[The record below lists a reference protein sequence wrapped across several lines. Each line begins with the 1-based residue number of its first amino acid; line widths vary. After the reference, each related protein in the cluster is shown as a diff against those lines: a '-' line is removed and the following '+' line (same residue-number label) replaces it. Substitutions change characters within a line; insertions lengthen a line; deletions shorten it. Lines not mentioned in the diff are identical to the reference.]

1 MAMESV
7 GDAWEDL
14 TSNEQL
20 GIIKGFR
27 EGYGKGQ
34 LMAKG
39 GEIDPSYT
47 HFAIRK
53 SDGKIVTG
61 WEYNDVDKQSIKYYT
76 TMDLKDMD
84 FKPSEFRILTSR
96 YLKAKG
102 IDPFDVKNWWNPSY
116 DLGGSVEE
124 GNLLMLK
131 NKAREFEHHAEE
143 LQEVVE
149 KNPRVDAWVVAK
161 AERASSDLSDI
172 THYLE
177 GQVEMDDEPAV
188 AGQMAKGGELSLAN
202 KIRLREINEQI
213 KEEQKTIDEFDEDDV
228 QREYDRFGNPSPLS
242 FNQQVVIAAE
252 NNLEKLQEERKILL
266 ESKNMPKGLQVT
278 LGDYEFD
285 EHGWAYSYGKF
296 KAKNRSFGFMVSVD
310 PNEKASVSWD
320 EPYMQNSTWDKKII
334 DEVRKDMP
342 ITNEMAKGGEI
353 NTRTFYV
360 NTNLDS
366 EFQDLASNVGVDFE
380 QVGLTSRSFVYEV
393 QGTESQI
400 SKLDD
405 EWLKTRDDYEKYER
419 KRKKNKMYGGEM
431 AKGGET
437 KFVNLKTLKG
447 QSEVEKYLQKGWSVK
462 YQGDKFAILQK
473 GGKKMV
479 KGGATFDDKVKAISK
494 NLKGRKV
501 PKKLQKDYGKTYD
514 TKQER
519 DDSARR
525 IAGAMRAEEM
535 GTRKK

>member
-1 MAMESV
+1 
-7 GDAWEDL
+7 
-14 TSNEQL
+14 
-20 GIIKGFR
+20 
-27 EGYGKGQ
+27 
-34 LMAKG
+34 
-39 GEIDPSYT
+39 
-47 HFAIRK
+47 
-53 SDGKIVTG
+53 
-61 WEYNDVDKQSIKYYT
+61 
-76 TMDLKDMD
+76 
-84 FKPSEFRILTSR
+84 
-96 YLKAKG
+96 
-102 IDPFDVKNWWNPSY
+102 
-116 DLGGSVEE
+116 
-124 GNLLMLK
+124 
-131 NKAREFEHHAEE
+131 
-143 LQEVVE
+143 
-149 KNPRVDAWVVAK
+149 
-161 AERASSDLSDI
+161 
-172 THYLE
+172 
-177 GQVEMDDEPAV
+177 
-188 AGQMAKGGELSLAN
+188 
-202 KIRLREINEQI
+202 
-213 KEEQKTIDEFDEDDV
+213 
-228 QREYDRFGNPSPLS
+228 
-242 FNQQVVIAAE
+242 
-252 NNLEKLQEERKILL
+252 
-266 ESKNMPKGLQVT
+266 
-278 LGDYEFD
+278 
-285 EHGWAYSYGKF
+285 
-296 KAKNRSFGFMVSVD
+296 
-310 PNEKASVSWD
+310 
-320 EPYMQNSTWDKKII
+320 
-334 DEVRKDMP
+334 MP
-342 ITNEMAKGGEI
+342 ITNEMAKGGETKSEDSQKKSVGGFIAGAIAGSLGTYLYQKNKNKSTTSERNKSDWREDLKSDIDKEGFDYAMTQLVDEDEINDEFKKLRNNYLSALKKVKNLDGLKKEDKDELESYYDSEGIDDTLVEKGVWRGIKNTKFQSNRKEYIKSRDAIKKYLGLDKNYAKGGEI